1 MDFEQVIRD
10 RFAARKFS
18 DKEIEAEKLD
28 AILEAWRIAP
38 TAKNL
43 QPIKIYVIRS
53 AEWLAKLDK
62 ASPCRY
68 GANTVLLVCG
78 DKETAFMKKD
88 ATRTLDVHSTYEM
101 DACIVATHMLL
112 EATNQWLG
120 NIWVELFD
128 EKIMREEFDIPENLV
143 PVCLLP
149 MGYKAEDCPMNPNHS
164 IRKSMDEIVKYK

>member
-68 GANTVLLVCG
+68 GANTVLLVCW

-128 EKIMREEFDIPENLV
+128 EKIIREEFDIPENLV

-149 MGYKAEDCPMNPNHS
+149 MGYKAEDCSMNPNHS
-164 IRKSMDEIVKYK
+164 IRKSMDEIVEYK